1 MTVKGNRMTRPP
13 LGSTMRLIRPAPNVL
28 GFYDGRVEGVRIW
41 PDEPNWLDDGAYTL
55 GICTYAIVDGSQ
67 ALVYDT
73 HISPAHARFIR
84 HTLDGMGVTSIRV
97 VLSHWHDDHIAGNEV
112 FQDCEIIANSLT
124 ASALER
130 GRAEIEGGNPPIRPL
145 VLPNRTFENSLSLTV
160 GAIPVEL
167 RQVEIHSHDGTVLL
181 MPDAGLLL
189 AGDTLEDS
197 ITYVSEPER
206 LEEHLIDLERMSG
219 WGFDRILPNHG
230 SLETIKAGGYDR
242 SFIAATEAYLRK
254 LLACRQDPDLAK
266 QDLKTFGADMFATT
280 AVQYFAPYEPVHR
293 QNVEAVIKTKRR

>member
-1 MTVKGNRMTRPP
+1 MTKPS
-13 LGSTMRLIRPAPNVL
+13 LGSTMRLVRPAPNVL
-28 GFYDGRVEGVRIW
+28 GFYDGRIDGVRIW
-41 PDEPNWLDDGAYTL
+41 SDEPNWLDDGAYTL

-73 HISPAHARFIR
+73 HISLTHARFIR
-84 HTLDGMGVTSIRV
+84 RTLEDMGVTSIRV

-112 FQDCEIIANSLT
+112 FEDCEIIANRLT

-130 GRAEIEGGNPPIRPL
+130 GRAEIEGGSPPIKPL
-145 VLPNRTFENSLSLTV
+145 VPPNRLFENSLSLTV
-160 GAIPVEL
+160 GAIHVEL

-206 LEEHLIDLERMSG
+206 LAEHLIDLGRMAG
-219 WGFDRILPNHG
+219 WQFDRILPNHG
-230 SLETIKAGGYDR
+230 SLQAIEAGGYDR
-242 SFIAATEAYLRK
+242 SFITATEAYVRK
-254 LLACRQDPDLAK
+254 LLSCRQDPDLAK

-280 AVQYFAPYEPVHR
+280 AVEYFAPYEPVHR
-293 QNVEAVIKTKRR
+293 QNVEAVIAAKRR

>member
-1 MTVKGNRMTRPP
+1 MTRPP

-28 GFYDGRVEGVRIW
+28 GFYDGRVDGVRIW
-41 PDEPNWLDDGAYTL
+41 SDESNWLDDGAYTL

-73 HISPAHARFIR
+73 HISLPHARFIR
-84 HTLDGMGVTSIRV
+84 KTLEELGVTSIRV

-112 FQDCEIIANSLT
+112 FQDCEIIANTLT

-130 GRAEIEGGNPPIRPL
+130 GRAEIESGNPPIKPL
-145 VLPNRTFENSLSLTV
+145 VMPNRTFDNSLSL
-160 GAIPVEL
+160 GAIPIEL

-181 MPDAGLLL
+181 MPQAGLLL

-197 ITYVSEPER
+197 VTYVSEPER
-206 LEEHLIDLERMSG
+206 LAEHLIDLERMAG
-219 WGFDRILPNHG
+219 WRFDRILPNHG
-230 SLETIKAGGYDR
+230 SFEAIEAGGYDR
-242 SFIAATEAYLRK
+242 SFIDATEAYVRK

-266 QDLKTFGADMFATT
+266 QDLRTFGAEIFATT
-280 AVQYFAPYEPVHR
+280 AVEYFAPYEPVHR
-293 QNVEAVIKTKRR
+293 QNVEAVIAAKRR

>member
-1 MTVKGNRMTRPP
+1 MIRPS
-13 LGSTMRLIRPAPNVL
+13 LGSTMRLVRPAPNVL
-28 GFYDGRVEGVRIW
+28 GFYDGRVDGVRIW
-41 PDEPNWLDDGAYTL
+41 SDEPNWLDDGAYTL

-73 HISPAHARFIR
+73 HISLPHARFIR
-84 HTLDGMGVTSIRV
+84 KTLEEMGVTSIRV

-112 FQDCEIIANSLT
+112 FQDCEIIANRLT

-130 GRAEIEGGNPPIRPL
+130 GRADIEGGNPPIKPL
-145 VLPNRTFENSLSLTV
+145 VLPNRMFDNSLSLMV
-160 GAIPVEL
+160 GAIPIEL

-197 ITYVSEPER
+197 VTYVSEPER
-206 LEEHLIDLERMSG
+206 LSQHLIELERMSR
-219 WGFDRILPNHG
+219 WHFDRILPNHG
-230 SLETIKAGGYDR
+230 SLHAIEAGGYDR
-242 SFIAATEAYLRK
+242 SLIAATEAYVRK
-254 LLACRQDPDLAK
+254 LLSCRHDPDLAK

-280 AVQYFAPYEPVHR
+280 AAEYFAPYEAVHR
-293 QNVEAVIKTKRR
+293 QNVEAVVAEKNR

>member
-1 MTVKGNRMTRPP
+1 MIRPS
-13 LGSTMRLIRPAPNVL
+13 LGSTMRLVRPAPNVL
-28 GFYDGRVEGVRIW
+28 GFYDGRVDGVRIW
-41 PDEPNWLDDGAYTL
+41 SDEPNWLDDGAYTL

-73 HISPAHARFIR
+73 HISLPHARFIR
-84 HTLDGMGVTSIRV
+84 KTLEEMGVTSIRV

-112 FQDCEIIANSLT
+112 FQDCEIIANRLT

-130 GRAEIEGGNPPIRPL
+130 GRADIEGGNPPIKPL
-145 VLPNRTFENSLSLTV
+145 VLPNRTFDNSLSLMV
-160 GAIPVEL
+160 GAIPIEL

-197 ITYVSEPER
+197 VTYVSEPER
-206 LEEHLIDLERMSG
+206 LSQHLIELERMSR
-219 WGFDRILPNHG
+219 WHFDRILPNHG
-230 SLETIKAGGYDR
+230 SLHAIEAGGYDR
-242 SFIAATEAYLRK
+242 SLIAATEAYVRK
-254 LLACRQDPDLAK
+254 LLSCRHDPDLAK

-280 AVQYFAPYEPVHR
+280 AAEYFAPYEAVHR
-293 QNVEAVIKTKRR
+293 QNVEAVVAEKNR

>member
-1 MTVKGNRMTRPP
+1 
-13 LGSTMRLIRPAPNVL
+13 MRLVHPAPNVL
-28 GFYDGRVEGVRIW
+28 GFYDGRVDGVRIW
-41 PDEPNWLDDGAYTL
+41 SDEPNWLDDGAYML

-73 HISPAHARFIR
+73 HISLAHARFIR
-84 HTLDGMGVTSIRV
+84 RTLEEVGVTSIRV

-112 FQDCEIIANSLT
+112 FKDCEIIANSLT
-124 ASALER
+124 ASALGR
-130 GRAEIEGGNPPIRPL
+130 GRAGIESGNPPIRPL
-145 VLPNRTFENSLSLTV
+145 VLPDRTFDDSLSLTV

-197 ITYVSEPER
+197 ITYVSETEH
-206 LEEHLIDLERMSG
+206 LEEHLIHLERMAS
-219 WGFDRILPNHG
+219 WVFDRILPNHG
-230 SLETIKAGGYDR
+230 SFEAIEAGGYDR
-242 SFIAATEAYLRK
+242 SFITATEAYVRR

-266 QDLKTFGADMFATT
+266 QDLKTFGAGMFSTT
-280 AVQYFAPYEPVHR
+280 AVEYFAPYEIVHR
-293 QNVEAVIKTKRR
+293 QNVEAVVAAKRR

>member
-1 MTVKGNRMTRPP
+1 MTRSS
-13 LGSTMRLIRPAPNVL
+13 LGSTMRLVRPAPNVL
-28 GFYDGRVEGVRIW
+28 GFYDGRVDGVRIW
-41 PDEPNWLDDGAYTL
+41 SDEPNWLDDGAYTL

-73 HISPAHARFIR
+73 HISLPHARFIR
-84 HTLDGMGVTSIRV
+84 RTLEQMGVTSIRV

-112 FQDCEIIANSLT
+112 FQDCEIVANRLT

-130 GRAEIEGGNPPIRPL
+130 GRAEIEGGNPPIKPL
-145 VLPNRTFENSLSLTV
+145 VLPNRMFEDSLSLAV
-160 GAIPVEL
+160 GAIPIEL

-206 LEEHLIDLERMSG
+206 LAEHLIDLSRMAG
-219 WGFDRILPNHG
+219 WQFDRILPNHG
-230 SLETIKAGGYDR
+230 SLQAIEAGGYDR
-242 SFIAATEAYLRK
+242 SLIAATQAYIRK
-254 LLACRQDPDLAK
+254 LLACRHAPDLAR
-266 QDLKTFGADMFATT
+266 QDLKTFGADIFAAT
-280 AVQYFAPYEPVHR
+280 ATEYFAPYEAVHR
-293 QNVEAVIKTKRR
+293 QNVAAVLAAGNR